1 MSDDLPADLYADA
14 VQRPDDGS
22 TLLEP
27 LEMLQAEEHHT
38 AFEAHLTAI
47 ETHHTAFEPHD
58 GTIYA
63 PLQPARLPSIAKPPA
78 EEAFR
83 PKLRPRVPLLTILD
97 DGETALGETIRIREA
112 TTLIGRNEGAV
123 RLPNDQRISARH
135 AEIVRTEAGP
145 TAGWVLR
152 DLDSKTGTF
161 VRCSGTD
168 LRPDR
173 LIVLGSRRFRFQWPA
188 APQASGTDGTL
199 LMDTS
204 QLARQAAPTLVET
217 TNSNPGQR
225 LVIPLLQPFLTVGRP
240 RCGNDIE
247 LDDPLIAMHHAQ
259 IFMKPDGIW
268 RLEAKPSKNGVWVQ
282 VRSIG
287 LSGSCRFQCGEQR
300 FLFVV

>member
-14 VQRPDDGS
+14 LHGPDDGS

-38 AFEAHLTAI
+38 AFEPHQTAI

-135 AEIVRTEAGP
+135 ADIVRTEAGP

-173 LIVLGSRRFRFQWPA
+173 LIVLGSRRFRFQWP
-188 APQASGTDGTL
+188 QRL
-199 LMDTS
+199 RL
-204 QLARQAAPTLVET
+204 LARTARCSWIRANSPGRLRRRWSRRQTQTLANGSSSRSCSPFSLWADPAAATTLNST
-217 TNSNPGQR
+217 TR
-225 LVIPLLQPFLTVGRP
+225 
-240 RCGNDIE
+240 
-247 LDDPLIAMHHAQ
+247 
-259 IFMKPDGIW
+259 
-268 RLEAKPSKNGVWVQ
+268 
-282 VRSIG
+282 
-287 LSGSCRFQCGEQR
+287 
-300 FLFVV
+300 